1 MSRALVTLHG
11 RADRER
17 AIKWITQAKAGTRVE
32 FKGPKRTLPQND
44 RMWAAL
50 TDVASQ
56 LEWHGQK
63 LTPPDWKLVFMA
75 SLDREIRI
83 CPNIEGNGF
92 VNLGQ
97 SSSDL
102 EKNDF
107 GELLEL
113 IAAFGAQHGVVFS
126 DPESAQLQPAELESA

>member
-1 MSRALVTLHG
+1 MSRALITIHG

-17 AIKWITQAKAGTRVE
+17 AIKWIGQVKAGTRVE

-50 TDVASQ
+50 TDIASQ
-56 LEWHGQK
+56 LAWHGQK

-83 CPNIEGNGF
+83 VPNIQGNGF

-102 EKNDF
+102 EKADF

-113 IAAFGAQHGVVFS
+113 IAAFGAQHGVQFH
-126 DPESAQLQPAELESA
+126 DQESAPLQPSELESA